1 MTITFP
7 GRPQGSSNLSNI
19 SSFRITRADL
29 ETVFSGNT
37 SGNVQ
42 LLINSSGN
50 AGEKKI
56 SIADVNTITAAINDG
71 LAGVVKRYKETF
83 KDGVSQGSVIDGDG
97 SVSAEMGSGVVQ
109 VGNYDTM
116 TPTDDADIYGTIWG
130 NSAHLEKTGYNVT
143 INITYNGISG
153 DLDGA
158 ALFSKIK
165 SGDQV
170 DVRFASGSSDRIS
183 LGKLTKLRQAILAK
197 NGDNP
202 AKVAMNPVVP
212 GAIVALFNADEVY
225 GWPGT
230 ASSMTDTVF
239 GEYAKGY
246 DNSAAGKH
254 LFDGITV
261 ERTDA
266 NTGWHI
272 NVPAGKKIEVTK
284 LRLIDYGVPNP
295 SSGGIYD
302 ASYLAG
308 FGLKAARTDIIFNN
322 TIYSGVR
329 KDPANPGNGS
339 MVSPARLD
347 KGFEFLG
354 LNTVADFPI
363 FTAGS
368 EFGPYLDNS
377 YYDTDKNIGDSPRV
391 MAFLNKLGAD
401 STLENMGRLIGSGYP
416 NKVTGT
422 GGIPYSGN
430 TPTGGTELNGN
441 AAVYLLTK
449 NVSLNE
455 LQLTNPTWYTSNLG
469 AYGRV
474 RNLVLTGANWKFIE
488 LAEADGVI
496 TSVDT
501 PVGGIDSDTNHNLW
515 YVINSAPTVPIRI
528 VATVL
533 EFNFSIN
540 DASLI
545 VSELN
550 QPGLEAWI
558 SNATAVGTKNGRWG
572 DLRHIYTSVP
582 ANPTKSAWATAVK
595 NGTALPTFQ

>member
-1 MTITFP
+1 M
-7 GRPQGSSNLSNI
+7 
-19 SSFRITRADL
+19 
-29 ETVFSGNT
+29 VFSGNT
-37 SGNVQ
+37 SGNVG

-56 SIADVNTITAAINDG
+56 GVADVNTITAAINDG
-71 LAGVVKRYKETF
+71 LALVVKRYKETF
-83 KDGVSQGSVIDGDG
+83 KDGVSQGTTPDGDG

-130 NSAHLEKTGYNVT
+130 NSAHLVKTGSNVT
-143 INITYNGISG
+143 IDITYNGISG

-170 DVRFASGSSDRIS
+170 NVRFASGSSNRIS
-183 LGKLTKLRQAILAK
+183 LGKLTKLRKAILAK

-246 DNSAAGKH
+246 DNSAVGKH

-308 FGLKAARTDIIFNN
+308 FGLKAVRTDIIFNN
-322 TIYSGVR
+322 TILSGQR
-329 KDPANPGNGS
+329 GDTANPGNGS

-368 EFGPYLDNS
+368 EWGPYLDNS

-401 STLENMGRLIGSGYP
+401 STLENMERVIGSGYP

-441 AAVYLLTK
+441 AAVYLLQRG
-449 NVSLNE
+449 VSLGE
-455 LQLTNPTWYTSNLG
+455 LRLTNPTWYVSATSTNWSDAG
-469 AYGRV
+469 FGSIKGTI
-474 RNLVLTGANWKFIE
+474 RNIVLDGNNWKYINFRY
-488 LAEADGVI
+488 ADGVV
-496 TSVDT
+496 TSMDT
-501 PVGGIDSDTNHNLW
+501 PVGGILDDSNHNLW
-515 YVINSAPTVPIRI
+515 YVINSAPTVPTEIA
-528 VATVL
+528 ATVL

-545 VSELN
+545 GTQLYY
-550 QPGLEAWI
+550 PGLEAWI
-558 SNATAVGTKNGRWG
+558 SNATAVGTKNLWWG